1 MEYVRN
7 ALPFL
12 LATVLASSAVEAQD
26 TTPCPSVAEGQY
38 PALVFVVSA
47 RALRVDQLNNTLFLA
62 ITKDNTGSGAV
73 YAIDLNAGVMTR
85 LPLSTRIRLLRAV
98 PEQKKA
104 MLMVIDED
112 MSEIKLIELDLATLE
127 VAVRHTLA
135 GRLFARARQDKPDRT
150 IESHVRLSPDFTRLV
165 FASPQDDGTNTHA
178 LRLLDLSTKNTVDLD
193 VDLRLELSPIS
204 SFSTDYARP
213 PVEWIT
219 NHEIIYQH
227 IPSQATSKKPGLKTG
242 QGPNERLAFGR
253 LHEMRIANVDTRR
266 VSQCVRQKLPLT
278 LGGGTMQR
286 HPLTGEIVY
295 QDEWIVDVRRKRL
308 TPRNDPFSVVKRH
321 PADKNGQTVVR
332 DKEKELFRGKRLYL
346 DDCISPSHKHF
357 AYALRHRLPTA
368 EARESA
374 ARRGDWHVDLYAKA
388 EGMDD
393 PVKVV
398 GGSYRQITPVA
409 WIEDVND
416 LRPLE
421 GKSRGEPL

>member
-1 MEYVRN
+1 M
-7 ALPFL
+7 
-12 LATVLASSAVEAQD
+12 
-26 TTPCPSVAEGQY
+26 
-38 PALVFVVSA
+38 
-47 RALRVDQLNNTLFLA
+47 
-62 ITKDNTGSGAV
+62 
-73 YAIDLNAGVMTR
+73 
-85 LPLSTRIRLLRAV
+85 
-98 PEQKKA
+98 
-104 MLMVIDED
+104 
-112 MSEIKLIELDLATLE
+112 
-127 VAVRHTLA
+127 
-135 GRLFARARQDKPDRT
+135 
-150 IESHVRLSPDFTRLV
+150 
-165 FASPQDDGTNTHA
+165 
-178 LRLLDLSTKNTVDLD
+178 STKNTVDLD
-193 VDLRLELSPIS
+193 VDLRLELSPLS

-227 IPSQATSKKPGLKTG
+227 IPSETDSKQPGLKTG
-242 QGPNERLAFGR
+242 QGGSGRITFERSPVLK
-253 LHEMRIANVDTRR
+253 IVNIDTNR
-266 VSQCVRQKLPLT
+266 VSQCARQKLPLT
-278 LGGGTMQR
+278 LGGGTMRR

-321 PADKNGQTVVR
+321 PADKDGQTVVR

-346 DDCISPSHKHF
+346 GDCISPSHKHF

-374 ARRGDWHVDLYAKA
+374 ARRGNWHVELYAKA

-398 GGSYRQITPVA
+398 EGSYRRITPVA

-416 LRPLE
+416 FRPLE